1 MKRFFSGLVAVVLIL
16 TFIVCIY
23 CYGENRRFSLEY
35 YIENL
40 SNLKTSF
47 FLTNIAL
54 VWSMDDYLVP
64 NFREGGVS
72 FYSLDPY
79 SGDNDVLNFFDSL
92 RRFFMRCTHTG
103 GWLARTAAD
112 LLSNFSYLLP
122 WNAVV
127 DSEGNRI
134 PVVNDYNDNR
144 GGSGGSFD
152 ETDTGT
158 DTDPNRG
165 GRGGTF

>member
-16 TFIVCIY
+16 TFVVCIY

-64 NFREGGVS
+64 NFSTGGIS
-72 FYSLDPY
+72 TYQLNPY
-79 SGDNDVLNFFDSL
+79 TGTSETLQFFDSL

-103 GWLARTAAD
+103 AWLARTAAD

-152 ETDTGT
+152 EPETEEETVSA
-158 DTDPNRG
+158 
-165 GRGGTF
+165 GGTGGSF

>member
-16 TFIVCIY
+16 TFVVCIY

-64 NFREGGVS
+64 NFSTGGIS
-72 FYSLDPY
+72 TYQLNPY
-79 SGDNDVLNFFDSL
+79 TGTSETLQFFDSL
-92 RRFFMRCTHTG
+92 RCFFMRCTHTG
-103 GWLARTAAD
+103 AWLARTAAD

-152 ETDTGT
+152 EPETEEETVSA
-158 DTDPNRG
+158 
-165 GRGGTF
+165 GGTGGSF